1 MCGMNKKKR
10 ILENLGQFEDETPL
24 QSMQVQTVGVR
35 KLPQKNKKG
44 ISYVYRR
51 Q

>member
-10 ILENLGQFEDETPL
+10 ILENWGQFEDETPL
-24 QSMQVQTVGVR
+24 QSMQVQTFEVR
-35 KLPQKNKKG
+35 KWPQKIKKG
-44 ISYVYRR
+44 ISYVYRK